1 MAGGGDGLTRLNKKE
16 GIEQAIALVRK
27 AKTYRQIAAEL
38 GVSLG
43 TAHSWV
49 QEGLKAIPMA
59 EATELRREQ
68 AERLEYL
75 HEKLMERLES
85 PTFVEAFDA
94 EGEPIR
100 IAVFDDME
108 KTIETARKLSESF
121 RKLHGLDAPQQVQG
135 QVSVDYKINGV
146 SPESLR

>member
-1 MAGGGDGLTRLNKKE
+1 MPVAGGGDGLTRLNKKE

-43 TAHSWV
+43 TAHGWV

-85 PTFVEAFDA
+85 PTFIEAFDA

-100 IAVFDDME
+100 IASSTTWRRPSRPRASSANPSGSCTDSMH
-108 KTIETARKLSESF
+108 RNRF
-121 RKLHGLDAPQQVQG
+121 RVRCPWTTRSMA
-135 QVSVDYKINGV
+135 
-146 SPESLR
+146 